1 MGFVMKYI
9 YIFLVAAL
17 VGCSSSSH
25 RNNMSSKIFDNIPA
39 EVQTNLKAF
48 SQEELAKVANSG
60 LEKLPLED
68 LYRLNQLKLKMVRS
82 SLENCKSLMTSSPFT
97 NNQIFKV
104 LDDQEYEAFAKINAK
119 AFILGMNKE
128 IKGTPRPSK
137 SANDKALEIVY
148 TAPNSIFMKYNP
160 NIKLQEDCWA
170 LEKIMSYTDEKRNTA
185 AETLLRYLSAF

>member
-1 MGFVMKYI
+1 MKSI

-148 TAPNSIFMKYNP
+148 SAPNSIFMKYNP